1 LRSGIPR
8 FRRGG
13 DLPDGGVRSSARKGI
28 PHRHPVAGGIAI
40 DEGV

>member
-13 DLPDGGVRSSARKGI
+13 DLPDSGVRSAAGKGI
-28 PHRHPVAGGIAI
+28 PYRHPVAGGIAI